1 MNFITYINAF
11 GTYKVSE
18 IIEGEGEWETKNFI
32 DEQFL
37 VTSVFING
45 QKKYID
51 HSSMYQVA
59 VVNDNN
65 FDGSNVSLNFYNDPD
80 YFRFGVVDLSAG
92 SVDSS
97 VQLSQISKDIE
108 QTLLKPEFP
117 VYLYFDSF
125 SAFASASSNLKKGY
139 LIKFDVSGE
148 FPSKSILT
156 RVMYHGFMDHSVSPY
171 YEVQQKTFA
180 SSNPQF
186 NFGDFVLNLSGLL
199 STEKTNFSFYFYFSP
214 IDNTFSFVPET
225 NNLFPRYYAD
235 DQKINIF
242 EVRFNFDG
250 AIIPLFCAYKS
261 TPKMYY

>member
-11 GTYKVSE
+11 GTYKVAE

-65 FDGSNVSLNFYNDPD
+65 FDGSNVALNFYNDPD

-117 VYLYFDSF
+117 VYLYFDTQSSF
-125 SAFASASSNLKKGY
+125 LSNAYLLKAGY
-139 LIKFDVSGE
+139 LVRFDVFGT
-148 FPSKSILT
+148 FPSKSVLV
-156 RVMYHGFMDHSVSPY
+156 RPSFHGNIDYSLQEL
-171 YEVQQKTFA
+171 YEIHQKTL
-180 SSNPQF
+180 SSANPQL
-186 NFGDFVLNLSGLL
+186 NFGDYIINVSGLL
-199 STEKTNFSFYFYFSP
+199 SEQTTPFSFYLYFSP
-214 IDNTFSFVPET
+214 IDNTFSFVPIT
-225 NNLFPRYYAD
+225 SNLFPRYYASS
-235 DQKINIF
+235 QKINQF
-242 EVRFNFDG
+242 EIRFNYEGKILLLNGSYKDV
-250 AIIPLFCAYKS
+250 PQMAY
-261 TPKMYY
+261 